1 MADWTTIPDSSI
13 EPGKPIRS
21 IDGLALRDNPVAI
34 AEGAVGAPRNQ
45 LTSLENPNAG
55 SVIRSRY
62 DATSTTSAFGTYLVV
77 VVWGFI
83 QTGTFTVTL
92 EHRRSGANTNTTSN
106 VQVVRSRNGVN
117 TVLQTWST
125 TSSTFQART
134 IDVPTIP
141 GDSIIVQHVAT
152 VVVDDI
158 QIRNI
163 RLQTN
168 GERWWPALTYQR
180 VE

>member
-1 MADWTTIPDSSI
+1 MATWTTIPDSSL

-21 IDGLALRDNPVAI
+21 IDALALRDNPVAI

-45 LTSLENPNAG
+45 LSSLENPNAG

-62 DATSTTSAFGTYLVV
+62 DATITGQPVTYQVV
-77 VVWGFI
+77 VAWGII
-83 QTGTFTVTL
+83 QTGTFRVAF
-92 EHRRSGANTNTTSN
+92 EHRRSGPNSNTTSS
-106 VQVVRSRNGVN
+106 VQVVRNRNGAN
-117 TVLQTWST
+117 TVLQTWTTTST
-125 TSSTFQART
+125 TFQVIT
-134 IDVPTIP
+134 IDVPVVP
-141 GDSIIVQHVAT
+141 GDTIIVQNLNT
-152 VVVDDI
+152 VFFGDI

-168 GERWWPALTYQR
+168 GERWWPAPTYQR

>member
-45 LTSLENPNAG
+45 LASLENPNAG

-62 DATSTTSAFGTYLVV
+62 DETSTTITNLVV
-77 VVWGFI
+77 VAWGFI

-92 EHRRSGANTNTTSN
+92 EHRRSGANTNITSN
-106 VQVVRSRNGVN
+106 AQIVRNRNGVN

-141 GDSIIVQHVAT
+141 GDSVIVQHFAT
-152 VVVDDI
+152 VVSDVI

-168 GERWWPALTYQR
+168 GEKWWPALTYQR
-180 VE
+180 IE